1 MDTVKSGK
9 GSDKCILTIYF
20 PEYELLIGRL
30 MNRCI
35 TGAVKLEFERIQKPL
50 GNHDEFSFLFPVILT
65 DRGGEFGD
73 PDRLE
78 KDRDGNPRTSIF
90 LLRPYA

>member
-1 MDTVKSGK
+1 MKANLSELLTSSGEGINLTQK
-9 GSDKCILTIYF
+9 QLHRIDRIITPLIEQGHSPYMILTNH
-20 PEYELLIGRL
+20 PEL
-30 MNRCI
+30 N
-35 TGAVKLEFERIQKPL
+35 
-50 GNHDEFSFLFPVILT
+50 EFSFLFPVILT
-65 DRGGEFGD
+65 DRGGEFGE